1 MGLGTE
7 QNHHLREEN
16 CFAIE
21 MSEVISSE
29 IKELDHTPLRLQ
41 KEIEIKIKG
50 NDEGENLLF
59 LLKMNSNII
68 FIIDRI
74 LEDSSLLVDPSY
86 AQILD
91 LLPNII
97 VYLMNLNSN
106 QAEASL
112 FNTIILN
119 KLTALLQLIGSENS
133 ENNSTD
139 FSSEGDDNNENVS
152 N

>member
-7 QNHHLREEN
+7 QIHHLREEN

-29 IKELDHTPLRLQ
+29 IKELDHTPLRLS
-41 KEIEIKIKG
+41 KEIEIEIKG

-74 LEDSSLLVDPSY
+74 LEDSSSLVDPSY
-86 AQILD
+86 AQMLD

>member
-1 MGLGTE
+1 
-7 QNHHLREEN
+7 
-16 CFAIE
+16 
-21 MSEVISSE
+21 MSEVISTE
-29 IKELDHTPLRLQ
+29 IKELDHTPLRLS

-139 FSSEGDDNNENVS
+139 FSSEGDDNNENDS